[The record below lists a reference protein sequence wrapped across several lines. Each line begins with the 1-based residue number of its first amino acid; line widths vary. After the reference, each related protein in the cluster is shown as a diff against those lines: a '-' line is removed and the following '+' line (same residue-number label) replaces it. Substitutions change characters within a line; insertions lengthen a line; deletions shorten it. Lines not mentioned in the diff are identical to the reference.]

1 MRSYQIKLCSVE
13 EVKEFVNIVSQYG
26 YEIKLQRDHYKVD
39 AKSIMG
45 VLSLGLNTPLTL
57 IADTDNA
64 VSLKNELNHLL
75 V

>member
-64 VSLKNELNHLL
+64 VSLQNELNHLL